1 MGLSVFGFIETFFFL
16 SLAVSF
22 VLILL
27 LVYHFKQRI
36 SFVEKKTETV
46 IRVINDV
53 VMELNTM
60 KQMCSCMG
68 GGFTGCFMG
77 GASLS
82 TGEPYM
88 NREER
93 VVEECPEEIVLQL
106 DDDDDGDDDD
116 DDDEDD
122 DDDDEDDEDGT
133 EHPPQDTEFETKIV
147 VSDTEEPASSQEAT
161 ETDYRKMT
169 LPALKQLVV
178 ARGLV
183 ADVSAASKMKK
194 PDLLH
199 LLKVET

>member
-82 TGEPYM
+82 AGEPYM

-106 DDDDDGDDDD
+106 DDGDDDD

-122 DDDDEDDEDGT
+122 EDEDGT

-147 VSDTEEPASSQEAT
+147 VSDTEEPASSQEAA

-183 ADVSAASKMKK
+183 ADASVASKMKK
-194 PDLLH
+194 PDLLQ

>member
-77 GASLS
+77 GGSMSAGQL
-82 TGEPYM
+82 YA
-88 NREER
+88 NQEER

-106 DDDDDGDDDD
+106 DEED

-122 DDDDEDDEDGT
+122 DEEDEDEDDDD

-147 VSDTEEPASSQEAT
+147 VSDTEEPASTQEAT

-183 ADVSAASKMKK
+183 ADASVASKMKK

-199 LLKVET
+199 LLKVEA